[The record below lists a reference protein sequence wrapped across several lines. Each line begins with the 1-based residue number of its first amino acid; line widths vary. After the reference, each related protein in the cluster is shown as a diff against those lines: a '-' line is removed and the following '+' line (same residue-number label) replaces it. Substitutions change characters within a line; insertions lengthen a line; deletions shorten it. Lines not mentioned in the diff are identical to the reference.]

1 MFSIRGIFVNS
12 SGTFLSR
19 ILGLFKNI
27 TVNFFF
33 GIVDAYW
40 GAFQIV
46 NTFRVFVG
54 EGAINNAFIPL
65 YKKVKEENKN
75 LLKYF
80 VIKSFLFVSLL
91 SIVFSLILFIF
102 SKEITSLVMPGL
114 SKEDF
119 ILASESTKI
128 MSIVVFLISTQSF
141 LAAIIISRENNFFTF
156 AYAPVIANIITIIYI
171 LLFHKNGFYTLPW
184 SVVAGSLGM
193 LLLQIPFTI
202 RGTKIKNDFEIKK
215 LIKFDENT
223 KKFILS
229 FLSLI
234 LISVITQINSLVS
247 RFFGSFFYGVITAT
261 TNAFILIQAPIGM
274 FSVATSVVGLNAL
287 SEAYSKG
294 NKEEFKSIAEKA
306 IRILNFLI
314 VPISIIMIVFSEDI
328 IKLIFRDIPG
338 IILGSEGKYGPKAL
352 KLTLEMFSI
361 YVLSTYFLS
370 INSLLTRL
378 SYARNQISVPVIN
391 SIINLITNLGVN
403 ILIFL
408 TLKNYLGIP
417 LAFLIASI
425 VSTSYLAIV
434 EWQNI
439 SNKSKIFLNL
449 ITLVLISLFSSVP
462 INILASLIKYPD
474 TYLTSAL
481 VSTAKI
487 TLALTTFLVISAITK
502 IPEMNSLLNRIK
514 KR

>member
-1 MFSIRGIFVNS
+1 
-12 SGTFLSR
+12 
-19 ILGLFKNI
+19 
-27 TVNFFF
+27 
-33 GIVDAYW
+33 
-40 GAFQIV
+40 
-46 NTFRVFVG
+46 
-54 EGAINNAFIPL
+54 
-65 YKKVKEENKN
+65 
-75 LLKYF
+75 
-80 VIKSFLFVSLL
+80 
-91 SIVFSLILFIF
+91 
-102 SKEITSLVMPGL
+102 
-114 SKEDF
+114 
-119 ILASESTKI
+119 
-128 MSIVVFLISTQSF
+128 
-141 LAAIIISRENNFFTF
+141 
-156 AYAPVIANIITIIYI
+156 
-171 LLFHKNGFYTLPW
+171 
-184 SVVAGSLGM
+184 
-193 LLLQIPFTI
+193 
-202 RGTKIKNDFEIKK
+202 
-215 LIKFDENT
+215 
-223 KKFILS
+223 
-229 FLSLI
+229 
-234 LISVITQINSLVS
+234 
-247 RFFGSFFYGVITAT
+247 
-261 TNAFILIQAPIGM
+261 
-274 FSVATSVVGLNAL
+274 
-287 SEAYSKG
+287 
-294 NKEEFKSIAEKA
+294 
-306 IRILNFLI
+306 
-314 VPISIIMIVFSEDI
+314 MIVFSEDI

-370 INSLLTRL
+370 LNSLLTRL

-449 ITLVLISLFSSVP
+449 ITLALISLFSSVP

>member
-1 MFSIRGIFVNS
+1 
-12 SGTFLSR
+12 
-19 ILGLFKNI
+19 
-27 TVNFFF
+27 
-33 GIVDAYW
+33 
-40 GAFQIV
+40 
-46 NTFRVFVG
+46 
-54 EGAINNAFIPL
+54 
-65 YKKVKEENKN
+65 
-75 LLKYF
+75 
-80 VIKSFLFVSLL
+80 
-91 SIVFSLILFIF
+91 
-102 SKEITSLVMPGL
+102 
-114 SKEDF
+114 
-119 ILASESTKI
+119 
-128 MSIVVFLISTQSF
+128 
-141 LAAIIISRENNFFTF
+141 
-156 AYAPVIANIITIIYI
+156 
-171 LLFHKNGFYTLPW
+171 
-184 SVVAGSLGM
+184 M

-215 LIKFDENT
+215 LIQFDENT

-229 FLSLI
+229 FLSVI

-294 NKEEFKSIAEKA
+294 NKEEFKSVAEKA

-449 ITLVLISLFSSVP
+449 ITLALISLFSSVP